1 MDTSGFVIRLVSRL
15 RCLGDDWLDRWM
27 ANLVESAGQ
36 NINNSS
42 TVEIDKQKQAY
53 SEKVIEP
60 SVRRRISRVVA
71 SINKLK

>member
-1 MDTSGFVIRLVSRL
+1 MTD
-15 RCLGDDWLDRWM
+15 
-27 ANLVESAGQ
+27 LVESAGQ